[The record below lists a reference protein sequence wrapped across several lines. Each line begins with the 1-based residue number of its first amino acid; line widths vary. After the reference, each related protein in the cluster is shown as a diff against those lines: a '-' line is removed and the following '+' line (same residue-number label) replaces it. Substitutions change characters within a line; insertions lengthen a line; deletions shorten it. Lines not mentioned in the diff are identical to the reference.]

1 MPYAALATDYDG
13 TIARDGAVDGPT
25 LAALAR
31 LRAAGWCLVL
41 ATGRELD
48 ELRGLLP
55 GLALFDRV
63 VAENGAVL
71 HVPATGAVRLLA
83 PPPPPAFA
91 ARLAAAGVAPLHAGR
106 VVIATWEAHEARVH
120 AAIRASGL
128 DLHTVRNK
136 GALMILPGGTDK
148 GRGTAEALRELGVG
162 AADCVGVGDAENDL
176 ALFALCG
183 LPVAVAN
190 APPAVKRAAA
200 FVTRG
205 ECGGGVAELVERL
218 LRPHP
223 HPSRPVPEA

>member
-71 HVPATGAVRLLA
+71 HAPATGEVRLLA
-83 PPPPPAFA
+83 APPPPAFA
-91 ARLAAAGVAPLHAGR
+91 AALAAAGVEPLHVGR
-106 VVIATWEAHEARVH
+106 VVIATWEEHEAQVS
-120 AAIRASGL
+120 ATISDLGL
-128 DLHTVRNK
+128 DLRLVRNK
-136 GALMILPGGTDK
+136 GALMILPSGVDK
-148 GRGTAEALRELGVG
+148 RSGALAALRELGVTP
-162 AADCVGVGDAENDL
+162 AACVGVGDAENDL
-176 ALFALCG
+176 GLLALCG